1 MTALLGLA
9 ALALHVALMLA
20 AAPLLVGVVRWIK
33 ARLTGRRGASPLQPW
48 RDLLRLSR
56 KQAIHAEGS
65 SRMLRA
71 APVTVFAATLAA
83 AALVPSFVLGMASA
97 PVADLLVLAG
107 LLAMARAAAALAG
120 MDAGTAFGGIGA
132 SRVVTFAVFAE
143 PAMLLVIFTLAL
155 LAGTTNLDAVA
166 GVLHEGTLG
175 LRVSLGLALVAI
187 LAVAIAECGRMPSDN
202 PATHLEL
209 TMVHEAMALDYA
221 GADLALI
228 EWSGAIR
235 LLLWMSLIAAIFAPF
250 GIAPAGGSPLEWV
263 PGLVAWAAKVLLLA
277 TGLAVLESLIAR
289 MRLFQVPEFLGV
301 AILLGLLAVI
311 FLFISQGF
319 A

>member
-1 MTALLGLA
+1 MTAMLSLA

-20 AAPLLVGVVRWIK
+20 AAPLLVGLVRWMK
-33 ARLTGRRGASPLQPW
+33 ARLVGRRGPSPLQPW
-48 RDLLRLSR
+48 RDLRRLSR

-65 SRMLRA
+65 SKLLRA
-71 APVTVFAATLAA
+71 TPAIVFAATLAA
-83 AALVPSFVLGMASA
+83 AALVPSFALGMASA
-97 PVADLLVLAG
+97 PAADLLVLAG
-107 LLAMARAAAALAG
+107 LLAMARGVAALAS
-120 MDAGTAFGGIGA
+120 MDTGTAFGGMGA
-132 SRVVTFAVFAE
+132 SRAVTFAVFAE

-155 LAGTTNLDAVA
+155 LAGTTNLNAA
-166 GVLHEGTLG
+166 IGVLRDGALG
-175 LRVSLGLALVAI
+175 LRVSLGLALIAI
-187 LAVAIAECGRMPSDN
+187 LAVAIVECGRIPTDN

-221 GADLALI
+221 GADLALV

-235 LLLWMSLIAAIFAPF
+235 LLLWISLIAAVFAPF
-250 GIAPAGGSPLEWV
+250 GIAPAGGSLLDWAL
-263 PGLVAWAAKVLLLA
+263 GLIAWAAKVLLLA
-277 TGLAVLESLIAR
+277 VGLAVLESLIAR
-289 MRLFQVPEFLGV
+289 MRLFRVPEFLGV